1 MKKPLTRVGLPVAF
15 LLAITGSACAIDFR
29 ATMDPIKID
38 ARPGQVISR
47 SFQLTLAK
55 EEQRT
60 QFKVHVEDWWRSE
73 DGKQSFYRTPG
84 TLARS
89 CAPWV
94 KLNPVETA
102 VEPGSTL
109 DVRVTVAVPSDVKPG
124 GYWCALTL
132 DEVPD
137 PLKATPE
144 GVGVRFLASISTGIF
159 VSIGPLERSVRIA
172 DVQILPDQ
180 ATLKL
185 RNEGNCP
192 VAVDGRFE
200 FIRPGETTP
209 TAVVPFSRSTLLP
222 EPINTALF
230 TAKLPDATK
239 LPSGSYL
246 VRAIFDIGL
255 DHLLGGQ
262 KELRIS
268 RETPSALPPERSA
281 P

>member
-1 MKKPLTRVGLPVAF
+1 MKKLLAHVGLPVVLMIGNAG
-15 LLAITGSACAIDFR
+15 AARAIDFR

-55 EEQRT
+55 EEQHT

-73 DGKQSFYRTPG
+73 DGRQSFYRAPG

-94 KLNPVETA
+94 KLNPVEA
-102 VEPGSTL
+102 GVEPGGTL
-109 DVRVTVAVPSDVKPG
+109 DVRVTVAVPADVKPG

-159 VSIGPLERSVRIA
+159 VSIGPLERSARITE
-172 DVQILPDQ
+172 VQVLPDQ

-185 RNEGNCP
+185 RNDGNCP
-192 VAVDGRFE
+192 LGVEGRFE

-209 TAVVPFSRSTLLP
+209 TAVAPFPRATLLP

-239 LPSGSYL
+239 LPSGRYL

-255 DHLLGGQ
+255 DHYLGGQ

-268 RETPSALPPERSA
+268 RETSASLPPDH
-281 P
+281 

>member
-1 MKKPLTRVGLPVAF
+1 MKKLFAHVGLPTV
-15 LLAITGSACAIDFR
+15 LLIGSVGPAWAIGFR
-29 ATMDPIKID
+29 ATMEPIKVD
-38 ARPGQVISR
+38 ARPGQVVSR
-47 SFQLTLAK
+47 GFQLTLAK

-60 QFKVHVEDWWRSE
+60 QFKAHVEDWWRSE
-73 DGKQSFYRTPG
+73 DGKQSFYRPPG

-94 KLNPVETA
+94 KLNPVEAA
-102 VEPGSTL
+102 VEPGGTL
-109 DVRVTVAVPSDVKPG
+109 DLRITVAVPADAKPG

-137 PLKATPE
+137 PLKVTPDE
-144 GVGVRFLASISTGIF
+144 VGVRFLASISTGIF
-159 VSIGPLERSVRIA
+159 VSIGPVERIA
-172 DVQILPDQ
+172 RIAEVQVLPDE

-185 RNEGNCP
+185 RNDGNCP
-192 VAVDGRFE
+192 LSVEGRFE

-209 TAVVPFSRSTLLP
+209 TVVLPFPHATLLP

-239 LPSGSYL
+239 LPSGTYL

-255 DHLLGGQ
+255 DHYLGGQ
-262 KELRIS
+262 KELRIT
-268 RETPSALPPERSA
+268 RETPSSIPPDRTA
-281 P
+281 R